1 MRKFYILLVLVV
13 VAGAMTSCL
22 EYKEPQYSPQIY
34 RSEFYVNPQF
44 QGDTVVGA
52 KDTLDLIY
60 DADDDSYELDTVYL
74 GDTVMFASTFY
85 TVTNN
90 LVAVEMKWDT
100 TEMDLWYLTTADI
113 DKALLKTDTVGN
125 LTCTMRFNP
134 GYNRVTFPIYFT
146 PKERG
151 GMKLKLSVE
160 SDSDFPMHSVLI
172 YIPAIEAPLESEE

>member
-1 MRKFYILLVLVV
+1 M
-13 VAGAMTSCL
+13 
-22 EYKEPQYSPQIY
+22 
-34 RSEFYVNPQF
+34 NPQF
-44 QGDTVVGA
+44 KNDTLVSF
-52 KDTLDLIY
+52 KDTLDLFY
-60 DADDDSYELDTVYL
+60 DNEEDAYVLDSVFL
-74 GDTVMFASTFY
+74 GDTIMFVGIFDA
-85 TVTNN
+85 VVNN